1 MDTAYATLERVNTPP
16 AQTWT
21 YLKFA
26 EATLRLPVPTSTGE
40 VPARLPQLFG
50 TVEDGIGPE
59 ATQWVER
66 SAGDSHYIEV
76 PRNAVR
82 ERPIVLEAEAAR
94 GAVRDTGVMLRE
106 GSEATVVLVSRG
118 TNDAETTSATL
129 ARIVCEGN
137 VRLTVVEI
145 VALGEGG
152 THLEG
157 LGIAAGAHTT
167 VKLRQYALGGRNVA
181 LGLGVSLLGDG
192 ARLELETRYFARGQE
207 RLDVNHVV
215 RQRGHDTRAD
225 LHARGLL
232 DDGAHKTM
240 RETIDLA
247 HGAKGSRGNETET
260 VLVLGDDVVNKTLP
274 VILCDEDDVQGNHG
288 ASIGSV
294 GPEQMGYLANRGLA
308 EDEAYALHARAIF
321 DDAVIHARCDTGRD
335 AVLTRAR
342 AVLGDEI
349 AGDLAE
355 ALEL

>member
-1 MDTAYATLERVNTPP
+1 MDTAYATLEHVNTPP
-16 AQTWT
+16 AQTWN
-21 YLKFA
+21 YLKID

-50 TVEDGIGPE
+50 RMEDGIGPE
-59 ATQWVER
+59 ATRWVER

-76 PRNAVR
+76 PRSTVR
-82 ERPIVLEAEAAR
+82 ERPIILEANAAT
-94 GAVRDTGVMLRE
+94 GAVCDTGVMLRE
-106 GSEATVVLVSRG
+106 GSEATIVLVSHG
-118 TNDAETTSATL
+118 ADDSETISANL

-145 VALGEGG
+145 VALGDGG

-157 LGIAAGAHTT
+157 LGIEAGARTT
-167 VKLRQYALGGRNVA
+167 VKLRQYALGGGNVA
-181 LGLGVSLLGDG
+181 MGLGVNLLGNG
-192 ARLELETRYFARGQE
+192 ARLELETRYFANGQE
-207 RLDVNHVV
+207 HLDVNHVV
-215 RQRGHDTRAD
+215 RQRGRDTRAD

-232 DDGAHKTM
+232 DESAHKTM

-247 HGAKGSRGNETET
+247 HGSKGSKGNEAET

-294 GPEQMGYLANRGLA
+294 GPEQLDYLANRGLS
-308 EDEAYALHARAIF
+308 EDEAYALYARAIF
-321 DDAVIHARCDTGRD
+321 DDAVIHAGCGTGRA
-335 AVLTRAR
+335 AVLAR
-342 AVLGDEI
+342 AQRVLGADT